1 MPMVINTNIMSL
13 NAQRNL
19 NKTNGELAT
28 ALQRLS
34 SGLRVNSAKDDAAG
48 LAIAETLTSKVRGN
62 AVAIRNANDG
72 ISIGQTAEGALGQIS
87 GNLQR
92 MREIAVQAANA
103 GVDGTLL
110 QDEVN
115 QLQAEIARI
124 VDSTEFNGTQ
134 LLDGTSGALTFQIGS
149 DNDPNHQ
156 LTVSTADLT
165 GMNTYSAADVTS
177 QGAAQ
182 TLIDNIDT
190 DINLVTTKR
199 ATFGAVQNRFEAV
212 VSSLANYNENLDAA
226 RSRIMDADFAAETA
240 ALSRAQILQ
249 QAGVGMLAQANNVP
263 QNVLGLLQ

>member
-19 NKTNGELAT
+19 NKTNADLAT

-48 LAIAETLTSKVRGN
+48 LAVAETLTSKVRGN

-87 GNLQR
+87 ANLQR
-92 MREIAVQAANA
+92 MREISVQAANA
-103 GVDGTLL
+103 GVDGNLL
-110 QDEVN
+110 QDEVT
-115 QLQAEIARI
+115 QLQSEIQRI
-124 VDSTEFNGTQ
+124 VDSTEFNGTF
-134 LLDGTSGALTFQIGS
+134 LLNAVTALTFQIGS
-149 DNDPNHQ
+149 DNTATHQ
-156 LTVSTADLT
+156 LTVSTTNLVGLGVYT
-165 GMNTYSAADVTS
+165 AADVTS

-182 TLIDNIDT
+182 ALITTIDADLT
-190 DINLVTTKR
+190 TVTTAR
-199 ATFGAVQNRFEAV
+199 ATMGAVQNRFEAV
-212 VSSLANYNENLDAA
+212 ISNLSNYNENLDAA

-249 QAGVGMLAQANNVP
+249 QAGVSMLAQANNVP
-263 QNVLGLLQ
+263 QNVLSLLQ